1 MNISCAAPEAR
12 LCEVFAQVVEAGA
25 TTPDALVASPEL
37 CLSVKR
43 AMRDWF
49 VGEAGRREASRQAL
63 ASVGVD
69 MDMLASEALKT
80 VFRPWGYKNRPYPS
94 LTALLEQVCTQGPE
108 SAVPFLDKVL
118 KWKVIGLLEAYP
130 RRKEMLLVADRLT
143 GRDPSSGPVLRD
155 LWAEDACDRYT
166 VGAVLTG
173 LGRSRKSFIADLAF
187 LADALGE
194 ERATVADALIRGD
207 QKKYADGLVDMMKG
221 LFGWRISG
229 LLEPLLAQAEGFELP
244 SELREDHSA
253 LQACL
258 AQQHGAAVRARL
270 AGARGGGN

>member
-12 LCEVFAQVVEAGA
+12 LCEVFAQVVEAGV
-25 TTPDALVASPEL
+25 TTPDALVALPEL
-37 CLSVKR
+37 CLPVKQ
-43 AMRDWF
+43 AIRDWF
-49 VGEAGRREASRQAL
+49 VDKASHREVACQAL
-63 ASVGVD
+63 ACIGVD

-94 LTALLEQVCTQGPE
+94 LTALLEQVCAQGPE

-118 KWKVIGLLEAYP
+118 KWKIIGLREEYA
-130 RRKEMLLVADRLT
+130 RRKDMLLVADRLM
-143 GRDPSSGPVLRD
+143 GRDSSGDPAPRD

-173 LGRSRKSFIADLAF
+173 LGRSRKSFITDLAF

-194 ERATVADALIRGD
+194 ERAVVADVLIRGA
-207 QKKYADGLVDMMKG
+207 QKRYADGLVDMLQS

-229 LLEPLLAQAEGFELP
+229 LLEPFVAQAEGFELP
-244 SELREDHSA
+244 PELREDRDA

-258 AQQHGAAVRARL
+258 AQRHGDAVRARL
-270 AGARGGGN
+270 AGLRGDGK